1 MQVPGPSLGQP
12 VPELLEAKN
21 PALLEMIDCST
32 SRVLQREARKLG
44 AADFAR
50 GHFVARHNVCEFTV
64 IMNGLYYHMGKT
76 LGDLISIWAYTL

>member
-21 PALLEMIDCST
+21 PAFLEMIDCSL

-50 GHFVARHNVCEFTV
+50 GHFVAR
-64 IMNGLYYHMGKT
+64 
-76 LGDLISIWAYTL
+76 A